1 MCVPLYDSVAHLA
14 LEWGFLVFNIGEAGT
29 LPFQFTPDDL
39 HPTAAA
45 SFADMLQHTL
55 RSVLLPIRF
64 RSCYRG
70 LGEWP
75 SCEGYQYHF
84 AQTLPLVRR
93 EHPAGAFHWFD
104 EDSRPGVDIDI
115 RQLPLGQDPRI
126 LVCGWKQLEQTF
138 GVARAAEQQPGA
150 RDTAGDPG
158 LRLYICPRVAWPK
171 YERED
176 VVRMNRSAAQLGL
189 PRTGMDEDEGEEEE
203 PGPRAQLAR
212 HLRNE
217 AADWQHSRT
226 WLHESFNLRIFHDA
240 VIMPRQGYVLDA
252 ETFENM
258 ERLPCTAIG
267 LWLFP
272 AEAFK
277 EPTVPQ
283 RFCYDLSPVRP
294 GLFLFEV

>member
-1 MCVPLYDSVAHLA
+1 M
-14 LEWGFLVFNIGEAGT
+14 
-29 LPFQFTPDDL
+29 
-39 HPTAAA
+39 
-45 SFADMLQHTL
+45 
-55 RSVLLPIRF
+55 
-64 RSCYRG
+64 
-70 LGEWP
+70 
-75 SCEGYQYHF
+75 
-84 AQTLPLVRR
+84 PLVRR

-104 EDSRPGVDIDI
+104 QDSRPGVDIDI

-126 LVCGWKQLEQTF
+126 LVCGWKQLEQAF
-138 GVARAAEQQPGA
+138 GVARAAEPQPGA
-150 RDTAGDPG
+150 RDTAGDAG

-189 PRTGMDEDEGEEEE
+189 AWTRMDEGEGEEEE

-217 AADWQHSRT
+217 AADWQRSRT
-226 WLHESFNLRIFHDA
+226 WIHESFNLSIFPDA
-240 VIMPRQGYVLDA
+240 VMMPRQGYVLDA

-277 EPTVPQ
+277 EPTVPR
-283 RFCYDLSPVRP
+283 RFCYNLSPVRP